1 MSKYF
6 DGVSN
11 VFIAP
16 RKARNSTGRVTHPEK
31 KSPIPLVSGRI
42 VGFPELSTGFPN
54 VPGCR

>member
-16 RKARNSTGRVTHPEK
+16 RKARTRVTHPEK
-31 KSPIPLVSGRI
+31 KSPIPLVSGHIAADPSIMKR
-42 VGFPELSTGFPN
+42 
-54 VPGCR
+54 